1 MGVSDRLVAG
11 SETYPDLRK
20 IQNIVTTCFNIRD
33 SHTMSFLKQLEEKKN
48 ALKKAEVSRKEN
60 TGPQEMIMKETEDFY
75 RMLKE
80 TYFEAYYDQIE
91 EFTFKS
97 VILPMTIDDTK
108 ALMDAYT
115 KFMDGI
121 DKDVDL
127 SVVDAKIDE
136 GIRLIREKANKEC
149 KVFVRL
155 SSRSPKDAIYHLESF
170 PTLIQEKLSGFE
182 NGREDLYSKLHAF
195 YMASTEIMGVSS
207 GREATD
213 LMRRSDRI
221 QGDMEEAIKNSE
233 PMNLII
239 REFVN
244 FPVKNELRGFVHK
257 GVFTA
262 LTQYNNLAYFPEH
275 IESKAEVEEKV
286 KSFVKVFIKAM
297 ESVLD
302 SFVMDIVIDD
312 AGKVWV
318 VEVNPFGEMAGSCL
332 FEWSRDRA
340 ILMGREPFQFRIVD
354 EPPPLGL
361 IKTEVDPRV
370 LEVLE
375 IH

>member
-1 MGVSDRLVAG
+1 MGSIRLVAG

-115 KFMDGI
+115 KFMDGT

-136 GIRLIREKANKEC
+136 GIRLIREKANKC

-170 PTLIQEKLSGFE
+170 PSLIQEKLSGFE

-195 YMASTEIMGVSS
+195 YMASTEIMAVSS

-318 VEVNPFGEMAGSCL
+318 VEANPFGEMAGSCL

-340 ILMGREPFQFRIVD
+340 ILIGREPFQFRIVD

-370 LEVLE
+370 LEVLG

>member
-1 MGVSDRLVAG
+1 MGSIRLVAG

-115 KFMDGI
+115 KFMDGT

-136 GIRLIREKANKEC
+136 GIRLIREKANKC

-170 PTLIQEKLSGFE
+170 PSLIQEKLSGFE

-195 YMASTEIMGVSS
+195 YMASTEIMAVSS

-340 ILMGREPFQFRIVD
+340 ILIGREPFQFRIVD

-370 LEVLE
+370 LEVLG

>member
-1 MGVSDRLVAG
+1 
-11 SETYPDLRK
+11 
-20 IQNIVTTCFNIRD
+20 
-33 SHTMSFLKQLEEKKN
+33 MSFLKQLEEKKN

-60 TGPQEMIMKETEDFY
+60 TVPEQMIMEEEEDYY

-91 EFTFKS
+91 DFTFKS
-97 VILPMTIDDTK
+97 VILPMTIEDTK
-108 ALMDAYT
+108 ALMDAHT
-115 KFMDGI
+115 KFMDGTN
-121 DKDVDL
+121 KDFDL

-136 GIRLIREKANKEC
+136 GIRLIREKANKDC

-155 SSRSPKDAIYHLESF
+155 SSQSPKDAIYHLESF

-182 NGREDLYSKLHAF
+182 NGKEDLYSKLHAF
-195 YMASTEIMGVSS
+195 YMASTEIMAVSN
-207 GREATD
+207 GGEATD
-213 LMRRSDRI
+213 LMRRSKRI

-239 REFVN
+239 REFVH

-257 GVFTA
+257 SVFTA

-275 IESKAEVEEKV
+275 IEGKAEVEEKV
-286 KSFVKVFIKAM
+286 KSFVKVFTKAM

-354 EPPPLGL
+354 QPPPLGL

-370 LEVLE
+370 LQVLG
-375 IH
+375 IN

>member
-1 MGVSDRLVAG
+1 M
-11 SETYPDLRK
+11 T
-20 IQNIVTTCFNIRD
+20 
-33 SHTMSFLKQLEEKKN
+33 LE
-48 ALKKAEVSRKEN
+48 
-60 TGPQEMIMKETEDFY
+60 
-75 RMLKE
+75 
-80 TYFEAYYDQIE
+80 
-91 EFTFKS
+91 
-97 VILPMTIDDTK
+97 DTQ

-115 KFMDGI
+115 MYMDGRE
-121 DKDVDL
+121 VDL
-127 SVVDAKIDE
+127 SVVDAKIDK
-136 GIRLIREKANKEC
+136 GIALIREKAKKDC

-170 PTLIQEKLSGFE
+170 PNLIQEKLSSFA
-182 NGREDLYSKLHAF
+182 NGGEDLYSKLHAF
-195 YMASTEIMGVSS
+195 YMASTEIMAVSN

-213 LMRRSDRI
+213 LMRRSNRI
-221 QGDMEEAIKNSE
+221 QGDMEEAVKNS
-233 PMNLII
+233 
-239 REFVN
+239 
-244 FPVKNELRGFVHK
+244 LRGFAHK

-275 IESKAEVEEKV
+275 KESKAEVEEKV

-302 SFVMDIVIDD
+302 SFVMDIVVDD
-312 AGKVWV
+312 DGKVWV

-354 EPPPLGL
+354 QPPPLGL

-370 LEVLE
+370 MEVLG
-375 IH
+375 IQ

>member
-1 MGVSDRLVAG
+1 MGSIRLVAG

-60 TGPQEMIMKETEDFY
+60 TGPQEMIMKETKDFY

-115 KFMDGI
+115 KFMDGT

-136 GIRLIREKANKEC
+136 GIRLIREKANKC

-170 PTLIQEKLSGFE
+170 PSLIQEKLSGFE

-195 YMASTEIMGVSS
+195 YMASTEIMAVSS
-207 GREATD
+207 GRGATD

-221 QGDMEEAIKNSE
+221 QGDMGEAIKNSE

-340 ILMGREPFQFRIVD
+340 ILIGREPFQFRIVD

-370 LEVLE
+370 LEVLG